1 MMKRP
6 WLLGL
11 GIGIVFALIYLSG
24 FLDLPEVR
32 TVDLRFELRGPRP
45 PAFPIV
51 VVSVDDDSLAEINH
65 QWPWPRSY
73 HAKVIEQIAS
83 GNPLAIG
90 VDILFPEE
98 SRDGEDRLLGQA
110 VARAK
115 RVVLASTLRTMATQT
130 TVGVVQQRELFEP
143 PIPTIRAGAA
153 GIGFVDL
160 ERGRDAA
167 VRSGVLAR
175 RHAGQVHTGLA
186 KTLFD
191 LVAQEVGAGG
201 SSAARR
207 GRVWINFRGP
217 GGTFPTY
224 PYYQVYRGEIPPR
237 TFEGKIVILGVA
249 ALSLHDRHPAP
260 FSGVNWLPSVAGA
273 GPGGQDPE
281 ALLMSGSE
289 IQANLL
295 DTILNDDPIQRLPAG
310 VYLVLILA
318 LGAAGAL
325 LGGHLRPLSA
335 MACSLGLA
343 AAYLVASH
351 LAFSGMNLWI
361 EVVPVVL
368 PLLIASGTTIGVNY
382 IREERVRREYAR
394 FFSPVVARQIAEDH
408 SGQALAAK
416 RRRITVLFADIR
428 EFTTTSEAL
437 PPEEVVELLR
447 EYFNTMVPIVLK
459 HGGTLDKYVGDA
471 IMGLFGVPLPD
482 EDHARH
488 AVRAALEMVAQLP
501 VLSPKWEARTG
512 RPLRIGV
519 GVSTGEA
526 VVGIMG
532 ADYRHEYSAIGDTVN
547 LASRLEGLTKELK
560 APVIVSHFTA
570 AEVEGEFQVRQLSE
584 LQVKGRQERVRVFAV
599 DGDRR
604 EGSTAESRDGRS
616 PSPR

>member
-1 MMKRP
+1 MKRP

-11 GIGIVFALIYLSG
+11 GIGIVSALVYLSG

-51 VVSVDDDSLAEINH
+51 VVSMDDDSLAEINH

-98 SRDGEDRLLGQA
+98 SRDEEDRLLGQA

-115 RVVLASTLRTMATQT
+115 RVVLASTLRTIATQT
-130 TVGVVQQRELFEP
+130 TVGVTQQRELFEP

-167 VRSGVLAR
+167 VRSALLAR

-191 LVAQEVGAGG
+191 LVAQELGAGG

-318 LGAAGAL
+318 VGAGGAL
-325 LGGHLRPLSA
+325 IGGHLRPLRA
-335 MACSLGLA
+335 IGCSLGLA
-343 AAYLVASH
+343 ATYLVASH

-361 EVVPVVL
+361 EVVPAVL
-368 PLLIASGTTIGVNY
+368 PLLIAAGTIIGVNY
-382 IREERVRREYAR
+382 VREERVRREYAR
-394 FFSPVVARQIAEDH
+394 FFSPLVARQIAEDR

-428 EFTTTSEAL
+428 EFTTISEAL
-437 PPEEVVELLR
+437 SPEEVVELLR

-471 IMGLFGVPLPD
+471 LMGLFGVPLPD

-519 GVSTGEA
+519 GISTGEA

-560 APVIVSHFTA
+560 ALVVMSHFTA

-599 DGDRR
+599 DGERGDGPIAERR
-604 EGSTAESRDGRS
+604 VGGSLS
-616 PSPR
+616 PK

>member
-1 MMKRP
+1 MKRP

-11 GIGIVFALIYLSG
+11 GIGIVSALVYLSG

-51 VVSVDDDSLAEINH
+51 VVSMDDDSLAEINH

-98 SRDGEDRLLGQA
+98 SRDEEDRLLGQA

-115 RVVLASTLRTMATQT
+115 RVVLASTLRTIATQT
-130 TVGVVQQRELFEP
+130 TVGVTQQRELFEP

-167 VRSGVLAR
+167 VRSALLAR

-191 LVAQEVGAGG
+191 LVAQELGAGG

-318 LGAAGAL
+318 VGAGGAL
-325 LGGHLRPLSA
+325 IGGHLRPLRA
-335 MACSLGLA
+335 IGCSLGLA
-343 AAYLVASH
+343 ATYLVASH

-361 EVVPVVL
+361 EVVPAVL
-368 PLLIASGTTIGVNY
+368 PLLIAAGTIIGVNY
-382 IREERVRREYAR
+382 VREERVRREYAR
-394 FFSPVVARQIAEDH
+394 FFSPLVARQIAEDR

-428 EFTTTSEAL
+428 EFTTISEAL
-437 PPEEVVELLR
+437 SPEEVVELLR

-471 IMGLFGVPLPD
+471 LMGLFGVPLPH
-482 EDHARH
+482 EDHATR

-519 GVSTGEA
+519 GISTGEA

-560 APVIVSHFTA
+560 ALVVMSHFTA

-599 DGDRR
+599 DGERGDGPIAERR
-604 EGSTAESRDGRS
+604 VGGSLS
-616 PSPR
+616 PK